1 MSKVNITINDE
12 LLKRA
17 DEYADENYTTRS
29 GLISAA
35 VNEYISSRETMKL
48 VKSMGLA
55 IQKIADTGDLDEDTL
70 KELEQFERMA
80 MYLTGLTSRTRA

>member
-35 VNEYISSRETMKL
+35 VNEYLASRETMKL

-55 IQKIADTGDLDEDTL
+55 IQKIAESGTLDDETV
-70 KELEQFERMA
+70 KEIKQFESMA
-80 MYLTGLTSRTRA
+80 MYLTGLTSRTHA